1 MRPRSTIWRLATL
14 ALLLLAAVDLVG
26 CELICG
32 DNCEAFGNRPP
43 DSVAHG
49 MPVRACLCCC
59 PHVVVGH
66 VIEFQPAVEAIELP
80 PAAEELLPSFEPIGI
95 YHPPRV

>member
-1 MRPRSTIWRLATL
+1 
-14 ALLLLAAVDLVG
+14 
-26 CELICG
+26 
-32 DNCEAFGNRPP
+32 
-43 DSVAHG
+43 
-49 MPVRACLCCC
+49 MPARACLCCC